1 MHGQGAH
8 ILPCVC
14 VCVCVCVFMPNDF
27 LEEDVKC
34 DSPLMFALSNLGLN
48 PVTLEKKACS
58 ARLQTLDLTHIP
70 CHTFYEMDI
79 DGLRKELAFFPPLAL
94 LRTILC
100 YSRTQEA
107 QLPSPPTPPLH
118 STEPALL
125 CLFVLLLGLIQVE
138 GHYLSLLGEQVSLQ
152 PPEEGMEHFP
162 GTWQFTPVFLPGKL
176 HGQEAWWAIV
186 HVLQPQKK
194 CSLSCRKCQAPETK
208 RSQQKAM
215 VFPLV
220 MYGCKS
226 WTIKKAEHQG
236 IDAFELWCWRK
247 LLRVPWTA
255 GRSNQALADLCA
267 LLTDKGASGS
277 TQDNGDRIWYL
288 CSEQPMAHSWEETR
302 FLPILRL
309 PKRLEGNPQ
318 QKEVNLNRKRQMSL
332 SVRGLWRGVEEEED
346 AGWRG
351 SGRHAF
357 TVVVEVRRYMEINVG
372 PVYKQGEPPRSV
384 HKSFRWELPE
394 EKITHHSWWL
404 NWPGLPN
411 LKVILVFQAKKG
423 NYAFL
428 WDVAV
433 VEYAALTDDDC
444 SVTVLANS
452 VSSKG
457 YGIALQHGSPYRD
470 LFSQRILE
478 LQDTGDLDVLKQKW
492 WPHTGR
498 CDLTSHAS
506 AQADGKSLKLHS
518 FAGVFC
524 ILAIGL
530 LLACLVAALEL
541 WWNSNRCH
549 QETPKEDKEVNLEQV
564 HRRMNSLMDEDIAH
578 KQISPASIELSAL
591 EMGGLAPSQAL
602 EPTREYQNTQLSVS
616 TFLPEQSSHG
626 TSRTLS
632 SGPSSNLPLPLS
644 SSATMPSMQCK
655 HRSPNGGLFRQS
667 PVKTPIPMSFQPVP
681 GGVLPEALDTSHGT
695 SI

>member
-1 MHGQGAH
+1 MPCSLILFDDDWFGIIQCKDQG
-8 ILPCVC
+8 
-14 VCVCVCVFMPNDF
+14 
-27 LEEDVKC
+27 K
-34 DSPLMFALSNLGLN
+34 SPSVPPLLNYFALDFEHCQANLVMNSSITFFCDFYNLGPSNGVCL
-48 PVTLEKKACS
+48 LS
-58 ARLQTLDLTHIP
+58 
-70 CHTFYEMDI
+70 DI
-79 DGLRKELAFFPPLAL
+79 EILRLAL
-94 LRTILC
+94 NLKFKNFSVFDKPLKIDVSLWPAEKVVYEPSFADGVQFQTFEEGAIDSSKLGLFFLPWYQTSFSSLGDGILSENHWSVLKTWRIGFRC
-100 YSRTQEA
+100 LAKNTREKG
-107 QLPSPPTPPLH
+107 
-118 STEPALL
+118 LL
-125 CLFVLLLGLIQVE
+125 CSSYIILKGYHNVSTLL
-138 GHYLSLLGEQVSLQ
+138 HRS
-152 PPEEGMEHFP
+152 F
-162 GTWQFTPVFLPGKL
+162 FTKQYNTGYHL
-176 HGQEAWWAIV
+176 
-186 HVLQPQKK
+186 
-194 CSLSCRKCQAPETK
+194 CSTPTCQAHDTCLTGV
-208 RSQQKAM
+208 S
-215 VFPLV
+215 
-220 MYGCKS
+220 
-226 WTIKKAEHQG
+226 H
-236 IDAFELWCWRK
+236 
-247 LLRVPWTA
+247 
-255 GRSNQALADLCA
+255 LCA

-288 CSEQPMAHSWEETR
+288 STLWKGGTKGLPGSCGKVSGSR
-302 FLPILRL
+302 FSFSLRNSQWHT
-309 PKRLEGNPQ
+309 RLEGNPQ
-318 QKEVNLNRKRQMSL
+318 QKEVNINRKRQMSL
-332 SVRGLWRGVEEEED
+332 SVRGLWRGVEEKED

-357 TVVVEVRRYMEINVG
+357 TGFVAETLSAPLPYVFCILSLGSRTIDAA
-372 PVYKQGEPPRSV
+372 
-384 HKSFRWELPE
+384 SFRHLCSPE
-394 EKITHHSWWL
+394 DPLEKGMATHSVWIEE
-404 NWPGLPN
+404 PGRLQPIG
-411 LKVILVFQAKKG
+411 LQRAKKG

-428 WDVAV
+428 WDVAM